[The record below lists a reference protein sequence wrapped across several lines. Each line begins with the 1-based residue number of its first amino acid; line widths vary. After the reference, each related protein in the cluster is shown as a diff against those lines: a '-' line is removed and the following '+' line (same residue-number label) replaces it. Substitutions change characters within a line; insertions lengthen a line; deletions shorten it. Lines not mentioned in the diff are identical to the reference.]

1 MKSITTL
8 IGAAALATLSFSV
21 FAQPAQPDLRR
32 GAQLFGQMCIACHGV
47 DGNSPTAGNPSI
59 AQQHPEYTLKQLR
72 DYASGARQNAIMTG
86 FASSLSD
93 QDKIDISFW
102 LATQTKTPGYA
113 TNKETIP
120 LGERIFRG
128 GIANRQVPAC
138 MACHGPTGAGIPP
151 LYPRLAGQHAAY
163 TADQMR
169 QFRSGA
175 RNNNAPMSGI
185 ARYMTDAEIEAVSDF
200 IAGLR

>member
-8 IGAAALATLSFSV
+8 IGAAALATLSLSV
-21 FAQPAQPDLRR
+21 FAQPAKPDLRR
-32 GAQLFGQMCIACHGV
+32 GAELFGQTCIACHGA
-47 DGNSPTAGNPSI
+47 DGNSPTVANPSI

-72 DYASGARQNAIMTG
+72 EYASGKRQNPIMSG
-86 FASSLSD
+86 FATALSD

-113 TNKETIP
+113 RNKETIE
-120 LGERIFRG
+120 LGERIFRA
-128 GIANRQVPAC
+128 GIAGRKVPAC
-138 MACHGPTGAGIPP
+138 MACHGPVGSGMPA
-151 LYPRLAGQHAAY
+151 LYPRLAGQHAEY

-185 ARYMTDAEIEAVSDF
+185 ARHMTDAEIDAVSDF